1 MILTVAV
8 QVYKPP
14 SDVLNEENMYT
25 SELVFIDD
33 DITLELGA
41 VIFRSGSTT
50 RPTTTLAEQL
60 RE

>member
-1 MILTVAV
+1 MAV
-8 QVYKPP
+8 QVYGPP
-14 SDVLNEENMYT
+14 SDILNEENMYT

-41 VIFRSGSTT
+41 VNVRSGSTT
-50 RPTTTLAEQL
+50 RPSTTLAEQL